1 MKVII
6 VRENYN
12 NLCVF
17 NFGKRCYVV
26 MKNNDKVLY
35 FESVNGKYV
44 MPITNFS
51 LSENQGKSL
60 TSVNHHFFMNQLINR
75 INVSLKKGYFTND
88 KEIVDYLADIKS
100 AVSYDMSLKSLFKGS
115 LMGEIN
121 EENFER
127 NKREILKYL
136 DRFKFDTS
144 VDYNNVSIFD
154 GSLEKKENNDTD
166 IEVFDLDSSSD
177 SLATEPLTD
186 DTNQV
191 VTDVLD
197 NSNSISLDGNF
208 DFTDVDKFSDDDS
221 NNLNYEIESIDVLDD
236 NKSLNS
242 SDNSFDNIL
251 SEISDSSLENQNSV
265 SDLTQSGVQN
275 NVSDLTQSVV
285 QNNVSDLTQSGVQNN
300 VSDLTQSVVQNNVSD
315 LTQSVV
321 QNNVDDLTQGVV
333 QNSVSDLIQGVVQ
346 NNVSDLTQ
354 SVVQNNVS
362 DLTQGV
368 VQNSVSDLTQSV
380 VQDNDISSTDSD
392 EYNSILSSI
401 SGNALDNPIGSNVTP
416 NDISGS
422 NASFNVSY
430 IDEVKNRIQNTGS
443 GLGSM
448 NNNKFQYNNE
458 ISSEAIEFEPNAN
471 VDLKENVIHDK
482 NDLPELDSVSNQ
494 DISSDVSK
502 GKKSGYLFF
511 AIVLIMILVVIT
523 YFLYIYVF

>member
-100 AVSYDMSLKSLFKGS
+100 TVSYDMSLKSLFKGS

-177 SLATEPLTD
+177 SLTTELLTD

-197 NSNSISLDGNF
+197 NSRDGNF

-251 SEISDSSLENQNSV
+251 SEISDSSLENQN
-265 SDLTQSGVQN
+265 
-275 NVSDLTQSVV
+275 NVDDLTQSVV
-285 QNNVSDLTQSGVQNN
+285 QNNVD
-300 VSDLTQSVVQNNVSD
+300 D

-333 QNSVSDLIQGVVQ
+333 QNSVSDL
-346 NNVSDLTQ
+346 TQ
-354 SVVQNNVS
+354 S
-362 DLTQGV
+362 
-368 VQNSVSDLTQSV
+368 
-380 VQDNDISSTDSD
+380 NDISSTDSD

>member
-100 AVSYDMSLKSLFKGS
+100 TVSYDMSLKSLFKGS

-177 SLATEPLTD
+177 SLTTEPLTD

-197 NSNSISLDGNF
+197 NSNSIGFDGNF

-221 NNLNYEIESIDVLDD
+221 NNLNYEIESIDVWDD

-251 SEISDSSLENQNSV
+251 SEISDSSLENQNNV
-265 SDLTQSGVQN
+265 DDLTQSVVQN
-275 NVSDLTQSVV
+275 NVDDLTQSVV
-285 QNNVSDLTQSGVQNN
+285 QNNVSDLTQGVVQNNVDDLTQSVLQNN

-321 QNNVDDLTQGVV
+321 QNN
-333 QNSVSDLIQGVVQ
+333 
-346 NNVSDLTQ
+346 
-354 SVVQNNVS
+354 
-362 DLTQGV
+362 
-368 VQNSVSDLTQSV
+368 VSDLTQSV

>member
-100 AVSYDMSLKSLFKGS
+100 TVSYDMSLKSLFKGS

-177 SLATEPLTD
+177 SLTTEPLTD

-197 NSNSISLDGNF
+197 NSNSIGLDGNF

-251 SEISDSSLENQNSV
+251 SEISDSSLENQN
-265 SDLTQSGVQN
+265 
-275 NVSDLTQSVV
+275 NVD
-285 QNNVSDLTQSGVQNN
+285 
-300 VSDLTQSVVQNNVSD
+300 D

-333 QNSVSDLIQGVVQ
+333 QNNVSDLTQGVVQ
-346 NNVSDLTQ
+346 NNVDDLTQ
-354 SVVQNNVS
+354 GVVQNSVS
-362 DLTQGV
+362 DLTQGVVQNSVSDLTQSV

-443 GLGSM
+443 GLGSI

-458 ISSEAIEFEPNAN
+458 ISSETIEFEPNAN

>member
-285 QNNVSDLTQSGVQNN
+285 QNNVSDLTQS
-300 VSDLTQSVVQNNVSD
+300 
-315 LTQSVV
+315 
-321 QNNVDDLTQGVV
+321 
-333 QNSVSDLIQGVVQ
+333 
-346 NNVSDLTQ
+346 
-354 SVVQNNVS
+354 
-362 DLTQGV
+362 
-368 VQNSVSDLTQSV
+368 V

>member
-100 AVSYDMSLKSLFKGS
+100 TVSYDMSLKSLFKGS

-177 SLATEPLTD
+177 SLTTEPLTD

-197 NSNSISLDGNF
+197 NSNSIGFDGNF

-221 NNLNYEIESIDVLDD
+221 NNLNYEIESIDVWDD

-251 SEISDSSLENQNSV
+251 SEISDSSLENQNNV
-265 SDLTQSGVQN
+265 DDLTQSVVQN
-275 NVSDLTQSVV
+275 NVDDLTQSVV
-285 QNNVSDLTQSGVQNN
+285 QNNVSDLTQGVVQNNVDDLTQSVLQNN

-321 QNNVDDLTQGVV
+321 QNN
-333 QNSVSDLIQGVVQ
+333 
-346 NNVSDLTQ
+346 
-354 SVVQNNVS
+354 
-362 DLTQGV
+362 
-368 VQNSVSDLTQSV
+368 VSDLTQSV

-443 GLGSM
+443 GLGSI